1 MSEPMVDRE
10 ASSGGS
16 PGRRVTHKNRSVPL
30 EMLVP
35 RVATRVKELGRHRG
49 RRIDA
54 CKIRALM
61 GVASEATEA
70 QVVERG
76 GAAVLLSDHMID
88 REREE
93 RVVVFVN
100 PAVFAP
106 SAGPVPDLRPE
117 PSVHQAAPF
126 WPSIRR
132 ALA

>member
-1 MSEPMVDRE
+1 M
-10 ASSGGS
+10 
-16 PGRRVTHKNRSVPL
+16 

-35 RVATRVKELGRHRG
+35 RVATRMKELGRHRS
-49 RRIDA
+49 RWIDA
-54 CKIRALM
+54 REIRALM
-61 GVASEATEA
+61 GVASEAAQA

-76 GAAVLLSDHMID
+76 NAAVLLSDYMVD
-88 REREE
+88 REGEE